1 MPTATSTTDRYA
13 RPADGV
19 QWNVPGSFETTFRW
33 EYQDGRDSL
42 LKLYEKGKERQ
53 WDADTRIDWS
63 QDLDPENPEQLP
75 DESIPIF
82 GSPTFERLTP
92 AEKATLR
99 RHFQSWQLSQFLH
112 GEQGALICTAKIVQQ
127 VPSIDAKFYAATQV
141 IDEARHVEAYS
152 RLLHDKFELAYP
164 ITPTLKRLLDDVLS
178 DSRWDMT
185 YLGMQVLIEG
195 LALAAFAQIRDQSQN
210 PLAASVNAYVMQDEA
225 RHVAFGRFALRDYY
239 PTLTQA
245 ERDER
250 EEFAVEA
257 CYLMRDRFQ
266 AEEVW
271 ETLGLPVDECAAYM
285 LESGFMQRYR
295 SALFSR
301 IVPVIKDIGLWGP
314 KIRKGYEQMGIL
326 GYADVDVAGDG
337 RRGRAGG
344 RGVRRPAGGG
354 RARRAGGMTRRRLKM
369 RDLERATGVGR
380 ETIRFYIREGL
391 LPEPER
397 PGRNVAWYD
406 ESFVDRIALIKE
418 LQRKRFLPLQAIKAL
433 VRSDAPPSRAEVD
446 ALLAIDGTLYRG
458 LAARRRLAS
467 ARSPSA
473 PACRSARSAAW
484 RTPGPSSSSTRQGA
498 QWLEGDAIRFVERWA
513 ALRRAGYAEQLG
525 FRPENMRLYVDF
537 VRWLAREE
545 LRMFA
550 HGVTGRV
557 DAEVA
562 SGMAE
567 QGIEIVNELIALI
580 RKATLLR
587 YIAEG
592 NVPEAD
598 APAPRTWTS
607 QKRR

>member
-1 MPTATSTTDRYA
+1 MATSERYA
-13 RPADGV
+13 RPVESIDWPVAEEFDT
-19 QWNVPGSFETTFRW
+19 NFRW
-33 EYQDGRDSL
+33 EYRDGRESL

-53 WDADTRIDWS
+53 WNANTRIDWS

-75 DESIPIF
+75 DESIPLF
-82 GSPTFERLTP
+82 GSDVFERLTRE
-92 AEKATLR
+92 EKATLR

-127 VPSIDAKFYAATQV
+127 VPQIDAKFYAATQV

-164 ITPTLKRLLDDVLS
+164 ITPTLQRLLDDVLS

-271 ETLGLPVDECAAYM
+271 ETLDLPVDQCAAYM
-285 LESGFMQRYR
+285 LDSGFMQRYR

-326 GYADVDVAGDG
+326 GYAACDVQAMAEEDEKVAEEYDARHAEIVRVAASASDG
-337 RRGRAGG
+337 AAPVNGN
-344 RGVRRPAGGG
+344 P
-354 RARRAGGMTRRRLKM
+354 
-369 RDLERATGVGR
+369 RAT
-380 ETIRFYIREGL
+380 
-391 LPEPER
+391 
-397 PGRNVAWYD
+397 A
-406 ESFVDRIALIKE
+406 
-418 LQRKRFLPLQAIKAL
+418 
-433 VRSDAPPSRAEVD
+433 
-446 ALLAIDGTLYRG
+446 
-458 LAARRRLAS
+458 
-467 ARSPSA
+467 
-473 PACRSARSAAW
+473 
-484 RTPGPSSSSTRQGA
+484 
-498 QWLEGDAIRFVERWA
+498 
-513 ALRRAGYAEQLG
+513 
-525 FRPENMRLYVDF
+525 
-537 VRWLAREE
+537 
-545 LRMFA
+545 
-550 HGVTGRV
+550 
-557 DAEVA
+557 
-562 SGMAE
+562 
-567 QGIEIVNELIALI
+567 
-580 RKATLLR
+580 
-587 YIAEG
+587 
-592 NVPEAD
+592 
-598 APAPRTWTS
+598 
-607 QKRR
+607 